1 LSPDQRSAAV
11 DTKNA
16 SARIFSAARRRRA
29 RAFRFQAVR
38 ESNDFGVFLKSRRGD
53 SATDDRAAL
62 TSTCEEDTVK
72 THAFF
77 FSLFSSLFVR
87 DARRRHLSREDCHR
101 RDTAF
106 RLPLGA

>member
-1 LSPDQRSAAV
+1 
-11 DTKNA
+11 
-16 SARIFSAARRRRA
+16 
-29 RAFRFQAVR
+29 
-38 ESNDFGVFLKSRRGD
+38 VFLKSRRGD